1 MCREGTMLIIGSRR
15 QPFLAPSDDLAACQ
29 AGRESHCFLFVGNSN
44 FKLMS
49 LSVVAAPRK

>member
-29 AGRESHCFLFVGNSN
+29 AGRESHCFLFVGNSK